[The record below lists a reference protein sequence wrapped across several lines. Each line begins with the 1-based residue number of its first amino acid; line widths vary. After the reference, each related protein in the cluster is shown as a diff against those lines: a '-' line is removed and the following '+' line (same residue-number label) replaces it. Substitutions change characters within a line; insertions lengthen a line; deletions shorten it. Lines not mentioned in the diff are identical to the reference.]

1 VIHVGLAL
9 RRLRLESGVGLR
21 DLARRLGVS
30 SAYVSRIEHGYDA
43 DPTPE
48 RLRAMAE
55 VLALPPSVLLE
66 VGRRIGPWVAEHVE
80 RSPEAAALFLAL
92 VRRGLEPEQWAE
104 VRRFVESRFPIA
116 HVGPQLAPLLEPARV
131 MLGVEGASLDDV
143 HELAASRLEGDTGA
157 LLRAFREHE
166 HAVGAVMG
174 HGVLVPV
181 ARGPW
186 PLGAALLVLEDP
198 LFVRPDDV
206 SVVLALS
213 IPSDVPTLPYVAQA
227 ARLASR
233 GLSARLAAVHDRASA
248 LASLEKTESE

>member
-1 VIHVGLAL
+1 MIHVGLAL

-30 SAYVSRIEHGYDA
+30 SAYVSRIEHGHDA

-55 VLALPPSVLLE
+55 VLELPPSVLLE

-92 VRRGLEPEQWAE
+92 VRRGLDPAEWTE
-104 VRRFVESRFPIA
+104 VRRFVEARFPIA
-116 HVGPQLAPLLEPARV
+116 QTSPQLAPMLVPNRV
-131 MLGVEGASLDDV
+131 MLGVEGASLDDI
-143 HELAASRLEGDTGA
+143 HEMAAGRLDGDTQA
-157 LLRAFREHE
+157 LLRAFRDHE
-166 HAVGAVMG
+166 RAVGAVVG

-198 LFVRPDDV
+198 LFVRPDEV
-206 SVVLALS
+206 SVVLALAL
-213 IPSDVPTLPYVAQA
+213 PSDVATLPYVAQA
-227 ARLASR
+227 ARLAAR
-233 GLSARLAAVHDRASA
+233 GLTRA
-248 LASLEKTESE
+248 LAGTHGHEPALEAIERLESG